1 MEKQEIYVYAHW
13 EGMDIPVL
21 MGILIGQLTRGRRVF
36 SFKYDYKWLSRGY
49 DFILDPDIGFY
60 SGVQYPND
68 KDEFGVFLDSMPDRW
83 GRTLLQRREA
93 QNALANNVKSRT
105 LNEIDYLLGVY
116 DKSRMGGLRFK
127 TDPEG
132 PFLNDD
138 KDKSIPPLSSL
149 KELQQAVRE
158 YERGLNL
165 DKMSKWLEIL
175 IAPGTSLGGARPKAN
190 LIDEEGN
197 LWIAKFPSIND
208 NVDMA
213 AWEYLAYELAI
224 AAGINMMPSKIIKV
238 SGKHHTFLTKR
249 FDRNKAQ
256 RIHFASA
263 MTMTGN
269 IEYTLRDTTASYL
282 DIAEFISMRGALI
295 GENLQQ
301 LWRRIVFSV
310 LISNTDDHLRNHGF
324 LLTKGGWVLSPAY
337 DINPSINRQGLSLNI
352 DNVSNALSVDLS
364 KSVGEYFHLDNQQM
378 EEIIN
383 EVQLVVRKWEEIA
396 DNIGIARSEQALM
409 RAAFNVD

>member
-13 EGMDIPVL
+13 DEMEVPIL
-21 MGILIGQLTRGRRVF
+21 MGTLVGQLTRGRRVF
-36 SFKYDYKWLSRGY
+36 SFKYDDKWLSSGY

-60 SGVQYPND
+60 SGVQYPRN
-68 KDEFGVFLDSMPDRW
+68 KDNFGVFLDSMPDRW
-83 GRTLLQRREA
+83 GRTLLKRREA
-93 QNALANNVKSRT
+93 QNALTNNEKSRT

-127 TDPEG
+127 TDPDG
-132 PFLNDD
+132 PFLDD
-138 KDKSIPPLSSL
+138 DIDKSIPPLSSL
-149 KELQQAVRE
+149 KELQHAVRE
-158 YERGLNL
+158 YEKGLSM

-197 LWIAKFPSIND
+197 LWIAKFPSIDD
-208 NVDMA
+208 NVDKA

-224 AAGINMMPSKIIKV
+224 VAGINMMPSKIIKV

-249 FDRNKAQ
+249 FDRNMAQ

-269 IEYTLRDTTASYL
+269 TEYTLRHEAASYL
-282 DIAEFISMRGALI
+282 DIAEFIIMRGVSI
-295 GENLQQ
+295 EEDLQQ
-301 LWRRIVFSV
+301 LWRRIIFSIF
-310 LISNTDDHLRNHGF
+310 ISNTDDHLRNHGF
-324 LLTKGGWVLSPAY
+324 LLTKEGWVLSPAY

-352 DNVSNALSVDLS
+352 DTVSNALSVDLS
-364 KSVGEYFHLDNQQM
+364 KSVREYFRLNNQQM
-378 EEIIN
+378 DKIIN
-383 EVQLVVRKWEEIA
+383 EVQLAVGKWEGIA
-396 DNIGIARSEQALM
+396 DKIGIARSEQTLM
-409 RAAFNVD
+409 RAAFNVE